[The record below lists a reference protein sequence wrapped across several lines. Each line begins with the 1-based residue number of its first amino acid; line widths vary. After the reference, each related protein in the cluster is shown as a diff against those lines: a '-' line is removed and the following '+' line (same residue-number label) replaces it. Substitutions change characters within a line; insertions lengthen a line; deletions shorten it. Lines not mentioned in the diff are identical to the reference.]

1 VLARPRAQQSISA
14 AAPAFWSIGLV
25 CSTPLPYA
33 APETSR
39 FDVGC
44 RVCVMSLEQAAQHNG
59 KMGVVIAL
67 QTGRISLKL
76 EDGSE
81 VQIKPFNMKL
91 ATSNISIIKL

>member
-1 VLARPRAQQSISA
+1 
-14 AAPAFWSIGLV
+14 
-25 CSTPLPYA
+25 
-33 APETSR
+33 
-39 FDVGC
+39 
-44 RVCVMSLEQAAQHNG
+44 MSLEQAAQHNG